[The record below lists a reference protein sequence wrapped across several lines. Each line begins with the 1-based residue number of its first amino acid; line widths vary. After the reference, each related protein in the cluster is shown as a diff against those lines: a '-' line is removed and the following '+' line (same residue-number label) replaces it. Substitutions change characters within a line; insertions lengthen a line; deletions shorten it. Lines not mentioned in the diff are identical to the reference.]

1 MLIIALIV
9 ICIALFIVHKKEKE
23 RKRLI
28 NRDRATCIAKHRLN
42 TEEARHER
50 RK

>member
-9 ICIALFIVHKKEKE
+9 VCIALYVVHKKEKE

-28 NRDRATCIAKHRLN
+28 NRDRATCIAKYRLN
-42 TEEARHER
+42 TKEEGHER

>member
-1 MLIIALIV
+1 MLIVALII
-9 ICIALFIVHKKEKE
+9 ICIALYLVHKKEKE

-42 TEEARHER
+42 TEEETYER

>member
-1 MLIIALIV
+1 MLILALII
-9 ICIALFIVHKKEKE
+9 ICVTLYGVRKKEKE

-42 TEEARHER
+42 TKEERYER